1 MTKSLSPE
9 MAEFFRDS
17 GRKGG
22 KIGGKRSL
30 QTMTAEQRRER
41 AKKAAAASVQ
51 TRRNGPRRFPVMEDT
66 PEPGQAPISKTQA
79 LIMADEI
86 LNRLAGYARKGSRA
100 RKDFYRRDLNWIA
113 EVMLRIEAGEPDPL
127 RPTAQLAIVGG
138 G

>member
-9 MAEFFRDS
+9 MAEFFRGS

-30 QTMTAEQRRER
+30 QTMTEEQRRER
-41 AKKAAAASVQ
+41 AKKATAASVQ
-51 TRRNGPRRFPVMEDT
+51 ARRNGPQRFLVMEDT
-66 PEPGQAPISKTQA
+66 AEPEWTPVSKTQA

-86 LNRLAGYARKGSRA
+86 LNRLTGYARKGSRA

-113 EVMLRIEAGEPDPL
+113 EVLQRIEAGEHDPL
-127 RPTAQLAIVGG
+127 RPTAQLPIAGEA
-138 G
+138 

>member
-41 AKKAAAASVQ
+41 AKKAAAASAEA
-51 TRRNGPRRFPVMEDT
+51 RRNGTSRLPPNENRTEPMRT
-66 PEPGQAPISKTQA
+66 PASKSQA

-86 LNRLAGYARKGSRA
+86 LNRLAGYAHKGSRA
-100 RKDFYRRDLNWIA
+100 RKNFYRMDLNWIA
-113 EVMLRIEAGEPDPL
+113 EVLLRIESGEHDPL
-127 RPTAQLAIVGG
+127 RPTAQLSIVG
-138 G
+138 